1 MTETVDRRTEIRVES
16 IERGIEYEIVI
27 CNPGE
32 EAVKR
37 PWRLNRKIEEA
48 TRDAATFSP
57 LELGL
62 NNNVIHDLAGEP
74 SGIDLFLP
82 DDPVAGLEWEGLGN
96 RRMLRRKPWNNEVRR
111 SPIRGPLRLGI
122 VSAVPSKFGE
132 YAELGDEISGL
143 IGRKALDVTAIDAFD
158 WEKFDAEIQADRFQ
172 CLHVLFKTELTPHGP
187 QALIGGTHIPFDKLV
202 QKVAQ
207 RGTRFAVLQDVTDD
221 RHGMVALRLATQ
233 SLPSS
238 CETSFLLC
246 NGTPSS
252 AYSGEMKGWYGS
264 LLHDE
269 PLFHCMT
276 HLDREYQRGGVSL
289 VCHAGSDRPLGLID
303 QIGMVR
309 RYRAQVDADLGRIE
323 GRPNIGSMDIA
334 IVNIEAGQSSDAPLT
349 ELADAKSAVHEAEQE
364 LKQKIEKH
372 EAEADQPRYPAAW
385 FYHVDTVCQ
394 NPIPDT
400 VTLTWPPPQGFGL
413 EFHFWLDIIKTGIS
427 SIADDV
433 PKFSAPDGTPY
444 PLQLLVSVW
453 SNDFE
458 FERREQLVEVNA
470 RGRTERARFPIRK
483 IRPAPREAE
492 LFVFMRHE
500 GTLIAVFRVLAQ
512 VTEEMQRQEGAQL
525 VEHAYVTNEWFQF
538 EKAPSASALTIFITK
553 RYGHLQL
560 FTFKPTGDPW
570 ARIVPTEQNLYQ
582 DSKGIYDELQALAHR
597 AEQAL
602 KSKAEFKF
610 AKEAKNLA
618 KFGYPLYG
626 AVFLIGDSGA
636 SLFAEE
642 YLGNLP
648 EGSNLTIAIGKEA
661 EHLFIPWGL
670 LYDRLPPFGFFDA
683 PALTGFLGYRYNL
696 VVRPSTP
703 HDGAEPKLGPPIRIG
718 AAWLEHEE
726 TALLRAFYKPYETEK
741 KLVVDPIHVD
751 DHKLPALALE
761 RFDLIEFFCH
771 GHTKVPSGLTA
782 LQAVA
787 LIKSYKDYDEKE
799 EMPSLLMAINEV
811 GNSDSL
817 LDLSGGFVTLTS
829 LAETLKKPMPG
840 RPIILLSMCESAQVS
855 AAGTG
860 FVPLFLR
867 RGARAVI
874 GTEGPT
880 LWSLSREMDTQI
892 IARLLNGETI
902 SEAFYKTRKELA
914 KTNVLA
920 LIYTLYGDATAKLV
934 EVPLPTI
941 EG

>member
-1 MTETVDRRTEIRVES
+1 
-16 IERGIEYEIVI
+16 
-27 CNPGE
+27 
-32 EAVKR
+32 
-37 PWRLNRKIEEA
+37 
-48 TRDAATFSP
+48 
-57 LELGL
+57 
-62 NNNVIHDLAGEP
+62 
-74 SGIDLFLP
+74 
-82 DDPVAGLEWEGLGN
+82 
-96 RRMLRRKPWNNEVRR
+96 MLRRKPWNNKVRR
-111 SPIRGPLRLGI
+111 SPIRGPLHLGM

-143 IGRKALDVTAIDAFD
+143 IGRKALDVTAIDALD

-187 QALIGGTHIPFDKLV
+187 QALIGGTRIPFDKLV

-221 RHGMVALRLATQ
+221 RHGMVELRLATQ
-233 SLPSS
+233 SLSSS

-252 AYSGEMKGWYGS
+252 AYSGEMKGWYSS

-289 VCHAGSDRPLGLID
+289 VCHAGSDRPLGLRD

-334 IVNIEAGQSSDAPLT
+334 IVNIEARQSSDAPLT
-349 ELADAKSAVHEAEQE
+349 ELADAESTTHQAEQE

-372 EAEADQPRYPAAW
+372 EAEGDQLRYPAAC

-400 VTLTWPPPQGFGL
+400 VTLAWPPPQGFGL
-413 EFHFWLDIIKTGIS
+413 EFHFWLDVIETGIR
-427 SIADDV
+427 SITDV
-433 PKFSAPDGTPY
+433 PIFRPPDHTPY
-444 PLQLLVSVW
+444 PLRLLVSVW
-453 SNDFE
+453 SSDFE
-458 FERREQLVEVNA
+458 FERREQVVEVNA

-483 IRPAPREAE
+483 IPEAPRQAE
-492 LFVFMRHE
+492 LFVFVRHE
-500 GTLIAVFRVLAQ
+500 GTLIAAFRVLAQ

-538 EKAPSASALTIFITK
+538 EKAPSASALTIFITT
-553 RYGHLQL
+553 RQGSLQL

-570 ARIVPTEQNLYQ
+570 ATVGPTEQNLHQNSQ
-582 DSKGIYDELQALAHR
+582 DIYDEVQALALR

-610 AKEAKNLA
+610 SKEAKNLA
-618 KFGYPLYG
+618 KFGHPLFG
-626 AVFLIGDSGA
+626 AVFLMGDSAA
-636 SLFAEE
+636 SIFADE

-661 EHLFIPWGL
+661 QHLFIPWGL
-670 LYDRLPPFGFFDA
+670 LYDRQPPFDHFDA
-683 PALTGFLGYRYNL
+683 PDLTGFLGYRYNL

-703 HDGAEPKLGPPIRIG
+703 HDGAEPKHDPPVRIG

-726 TALLRAFYKPYETEK
+726 TALLRAFYEPYEIEK
-741 KLVVDPIHVD
+741 KLVVHPIHVD

-771 GHTKVPSGLTA
+771 GQTKTPSGLTPI
-782 LQAVA
+782 QAVA
-787 LIKSYKDYDEKE
+787 LIKSYKDYDEKG
-799 EMPSLLMAINEV
+799 EMPSLLMALNEV

-829 LAETLKKPMPG
+829 LAATLKKPMPG

-855 AAGTG
+855 ASGTG

-902 SEAFYKTRKELA
+902 SDAFYKTRKQLA

-920 LIYTLYGDATAKLV
+920 LIYTLYGDAGAKLV
-934 EVPLPTI
+934 EIPLPAM
-941 EG
+941 EGSQT